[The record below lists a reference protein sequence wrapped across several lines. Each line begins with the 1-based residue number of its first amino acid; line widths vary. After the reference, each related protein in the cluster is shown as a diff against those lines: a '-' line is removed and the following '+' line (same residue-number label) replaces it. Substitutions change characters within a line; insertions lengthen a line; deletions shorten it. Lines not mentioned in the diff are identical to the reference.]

1 MTIPILNQVLTL
13 LICAT
18 DTPPWFLPEIRN
30 ILARKLQT
38 PASIS
43 LRFHLTKEAAEE
55 NMRTLQKYDNS
66 LSAFIEDNA
75 GSVVSYGSEF
85 CPVSHLE
92 FLLMHHV
99 NWLPLVSMLTRGS
112 VWPLT
117 PIKETDRLQKNE
129 EFIARGNHKSAN
141 KYIAI
146 LRDTQEKEVQQGW
159 IIPVPLHFINKIPD
173 AELAPVGI
181 DDKQFKVLPDGSK
194 LTKYRL
200 THDQSFEVS
209 VGASVNMRVIRED
222 LEPLYYGG
230 LFVKNY
236 SLYPVHPLETSHR

>member
-1 MTIPILNQVLTL
+1 L
-13 LICAT
+13 
-18 DTPPWFLPEIRN
+18 D
-30 ILARKLQT
+30 
-38 PASIS
+38 
-43 LRFHLTKEAAEE
+43 
-55 NMRTLQKYDNS
+55 
-66 LSAFIEDNA
+66 
-75 GSVVSYGSEF
+75 
-85 CPVSHLE
+85 
-92 FLLMHHV
+92 
-99 NWLPLVSMLTRGS
+99 
-112 VWPLT
+112 
-117 PIKETDRLQKNE
+117 
-129 EFIARGNHKSAN
+129 
-141 KYIAI
+141 
-146 LRDTQEKEVQQGW
+146 KEVKQGW
-159 IIPVPLHFINKIPD
+159 MIPVPLHFINKIPD